1 MVSLRIGFGRE
12 EPLAEVVERTVG
24 VRSVGP
30 VPTKLRFLL
39 TPARK
44 YGLDV
49 LWITRLTERYVWSAL
64 EEKFRKYKDLAN
76 KLDIPYIVGF
86 AVELVGTA
94 LSEPKDVLD
103 AVHSAEYGLFRKYP
117 EVSGLYHFADSNGY
131 HMWYEPNPYALRPL
145 ENMLQGSPIRAWD

>member
-1 MVSLRIGFGRE
+1 
-12 EPLAEVVERTVG
+12 VG
-24 VRSVGP
+24 VRSMGP

-39 TPARK
+39 TPARN
-44 YGLDV
+44 YGVDD

-86 AVELVGTA
+86 AVELVGAA

-103 AVHSAEYGLFRKYP
+103 ALHNAEYGLFEKYC
-117 EVSGLYHFADSNGY
+117 EVSGLYRFSDSNGY
-131 HMWYEPNPYALRPL
+131 QMWYEPNPHAVRPL
-145 ENMLQGSPIRAWD
+145 ENMPQGSPTRAWD